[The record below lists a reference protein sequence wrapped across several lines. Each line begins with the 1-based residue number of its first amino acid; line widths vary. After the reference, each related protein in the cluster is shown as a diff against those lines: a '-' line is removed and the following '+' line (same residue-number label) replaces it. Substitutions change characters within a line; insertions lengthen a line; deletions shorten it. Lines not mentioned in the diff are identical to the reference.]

1 MPLAESGLVGNG
13 TPGSGDAVAAGSTF
27 ARLSVVTVFSFM
39 LSIGNLFLQ
48 IRLIRYVGLDVLL
61 NARAKGDP
69 REV

>member
-1 MPLAESGLVGNG
+1 
-13 TPGSGDAVAAGSTF
+13 
-27 ARLSVVTVFSFM
+27 M